1 MSDTGHSNPDRELL
15 GQGLANLAT
24 PLFGGM
30 PATGAI
36 ARTAVNVRA
45 GARTRVAAIVHSL
58 VLLAVVY
65 LAGPLVAA
73 IPVAALA
80 GVLMVTAIRMIEP
93 HNLRA
98 VLGSTRSDAAI
109 LIVTAVA
116 TVAFDLIV
124 AVEVGIAVAA
134 FLALR
139 QLTRTSTATPA
150 PANVTAAPG
159 DAESAIDADTEA
171 ELLSEH
177 IVVYQLEGA
186 LFFGAAQHFLTI
198 LTDIADVE
206 VVILRLPKLQFLD
219 ATGAHTLGEIVTQLE
234 ARHIT
239 VLLKSSRPEHTKILS
254 AVGALDRLASHHH
267 IFDNLDDAIEHA
279 HQHVLR
285 SHAPHSASGL
295 REPI

>member
-1 MSDTGHSNPDRELL
+1 
-15 GQGLANLAT
+15 
-24 PLFGGM
+24 
-30 PATGAI
+30 
-36 ARTAVNVRA
+36 
-45 GARTRVAAIVHSL
+45 VHSL
-58 VLLAVVY
+58 VLVAVVY

-134 FLALR
+134 LLALR
-139 QLTRTSTATPA
+139 QLTRTSTATPTPTEPDPTEA
-150 PANVTAAPG
+150 R
-159 DAESAIDADTEA
+159 IDADTEA

-206 VVILRLPKLQFLD
+206 VVILRLPRLQFLD

-239 VLLKSSRPEHTKILS
+239 VLLKGPRPEHSRILR
-254 AVGALDRLASHHH
+254 AVGALDRLATHHH
-267 IFDNLDDAIEHA
+267 VFDNLDDAIHHA
-279 HQHVLR
+279 HHHIQRNHT
-285 SHAPHSASGL
+285 PDPSATAA
-295 REPI
+295 